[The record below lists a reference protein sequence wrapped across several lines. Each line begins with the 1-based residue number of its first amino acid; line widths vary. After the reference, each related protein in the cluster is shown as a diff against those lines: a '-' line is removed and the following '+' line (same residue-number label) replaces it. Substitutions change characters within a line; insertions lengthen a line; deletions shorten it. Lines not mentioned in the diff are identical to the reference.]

1 MYCQIIL
8 RIFQTVK
15 SLNYFSLGTTCNLKN
30 MIAEIFHSPLQC
42 KGMSYLQKGSV
53 IKNIKQILSGLW
65 CSQVFRRHSLAS
77 LSHSSHLIHGG
88 GGGGGG
94 GGAAAFV

>member
-1 MYCQIIL
+1 MY
-8 RIFQTVK
+8 
-15 SLNYFSLGTTCNLKN
+15 
-30 MIAEIFHSPLQC
+30 
-42 KGMSYLQKGSV
+42 YLQKGLA
-53 IKNIKQILSGLW
+53 IENRKQILSGLW

-94 GGAAAFV
+94 GVAAIVYIYPHFGDLFIFSF